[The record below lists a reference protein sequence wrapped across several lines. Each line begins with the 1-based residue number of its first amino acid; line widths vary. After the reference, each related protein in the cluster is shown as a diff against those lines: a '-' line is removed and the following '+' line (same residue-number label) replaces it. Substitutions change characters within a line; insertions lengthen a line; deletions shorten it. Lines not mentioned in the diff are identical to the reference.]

1 MLTRA
6 APAFNRAM
14 QGPVSPAQQALT
26 QSLFNCTQ
34 PMEHRGPVAF
44 SNGLASPPGGLVP
57 AGGWN
62 PNDYPDLFKP
72 QGFVEAPSGG
82 GYQAGDWNSTFYG
95 SPYFDLRTVLQQ
107 SLNQYYTAPAV
118 TVQGDTYTENLTTEN
133 HVTNNIT
140 VETINGEP
148 APGTDGADG
157 PAGPQGARGLDGIPG
172 FLLNINNITQQVNAN
187 LRPILDWLINIDR
200 RVTLLEKQINALRIE
215 GWPQDE
221 KVLKGAAFNEEY
233 CRVDEEKR
241 KVQLKVVIR
250 L

>member
-1 MLTRA
+1 
-6 APAFNRAM
+6 M
-14 QGPVSPAQQALT
+14 QGQVSPAQQALT

-118 TVQGDTYTENLTTEN
+118 TVQGDTYTENLTSEN

-157 PAGPQGARGLDGIPG
+157 PAGPQGARGLDGVPG
-172 FLLNINNITQQVNAN
+172 FLLNINNITQ
-187 LRPILDWLINIDR
+187 R
-200 RVTLLEKQINALRIE
+200 QIRSLQIT
-215 GWPQDE
+215 GWPQN
-221 KVLKGAAFNEEY
+221 KKILRKATFNEEY
-233 CRVDEEKR
+233 CRVDER
-241 KVQLKVVIR
+241 KLGVNLRVVIR
-250 L
+250 P

>member
-1 MLTRA
+1 
-6 APAFNRAM
+6 
-14 QGPVSPAQQALT
+14 
-26 QSLFNCTQ
+26 
-34 PMEHRGPVAF
+34 
-44 SNGLASPPGGLVP
+44 VP

-118 TVQGDTYTENLTTEN
+118 TVQGDTYAENLTTEN

-200 RVTLLEKQINALRIE
+200 RVTLLEKQILALRIE

-221 KVLKGAAFNEEY
+221 KVLKGAVFNEEY
-233 CRVDEEKR
+233 CRVDQDKK

-250 L
+250 P

>member
-118 TVQGDTYTENLTTEN
+118 TVQGDTYAENLTTEN

-148 APGTDGADG
+148 APGPDGADG

-200 RVTLLEKQINALRIE
+200 RVTLLEKQILALRIE

-221 KVLKGAAFNEEY
+221 KVLKGAVFNEEY
-233 CRVDEEKR
+233 CRVDQDKK

-250 L
+250 P

>member
-1 MLTRA
+1 MLTRS

-26 QSLFNCTQ
+26 QSLFNCAQ
-34 PMEHRGPVAF
+34 PLEHRGPAAF
-44 SNGLASPPGGLVP
+44 SNGLSAPPGGLVP

-62 PNDYPDLFKP
+62 PGDYQDLFRP

-82 GYQAGDWNSTFYG
+82 GYRAGDWNSTFYG
-95 SPYFDLRTVLQQ
+95 SPHFDLRTVLQQ

-118 TVQGDTYTENLTTEN
+118 TVQGDTYTENLTSDN

-157 PAGPQGARGLDGIPG
+157 PAGPQGARGLDGVPG
-172 FLLNINNITQQVNAN
+172 FLLNINNINQEINAD
-187 LRPILDWLINIDR
+187 LRPIVNWLIHLDG
-200 RVTLLEKQINALRIE
+200 RVRLLERQIRSLHIT
-215 GWPQDE
+215 GWPQN
-221 KVLKGAAFNEEY
+221 KKILRKATFNEEY
-233 CRVDEEKR
+233 CRVDER
-241 KVQLKVVIR
+241 KLGVNLKVVIR
-250 L
+250 P

>member
-14 QGPVSPAQQALT
+14 QGPVSPAQQSLT
-26 QSLFNCTQ
+26 QALFNCTQ

-44 SNGLASPPGGLVP
+44 SNGLAAPPGGLVP
-57 AGGWN
+57 SGGWN
-62 PNDYPDLFKP
+62 PNDYPNLFKP

-172 FLLNINNITQQVNAN
+172 FLLNINNINQEVNAD
-187 LRPILDWLINIDR
+187 LRPILNWLINIDA

>member
-1 MLTRA
+1 
-6 APAFNRAM
+6 
-14 QGPVSPAQQALT
+14 
-26 QSLFNCTQ
+26 
-34 PMEHRGPVAF
+34 
-44 SNGLASPPGGLVP
+44 
-57 AGGWN
+57 
-62 PNDYPDLFKP
+62 
-72 QGFVEAPSGG
+72 
-82 GYQAGDWNSTFYG
+82 
-95 SPYFDLRTVLQQ
+95 
-107 SLNQYYTAPAV
+107 
-118 TVQGDTYTENLTTEN
+118 
-133 HVTNNIT
+133 
-140 VETINGEP
+140 
-148 APGTDGADG
+148 
-157 PAGPQGARGLDGIPG
+157 LDGIPG